1 MRWNFDNTQNVA
13 NASFDSL
20 TSVDTATTYPFD
32 IAWNPDGSV
41 LYVSGNNSGFHRFN
55 STSAFVV
62 SGICRD
68 TNFSVTVNTNAVEG
82 FLLSLMKQ
90 KYTLCITIKYHSGI

>member
-1 MRWNFDNTQNVA
+1 MVQKLYTICRNTDRVVRWNFDNTQNVA

-41 LYVSGNNSGFHRFN
+41 LYVSGNNSGF
-55 STSAFVV
+55 S
-62 SGICRD
+62 
-68 TNFSVTVNTNAVEG
+68 
-82 FLLSLMKQ
+82 
-90 KYTLCITIKYHSGI
+90 